1 MHTKLNADFYNER
14 DNQSLVRHMHE
25 FRNRRSNP
33 LKPRGQV
40 MPHRRYHQ
48 VKIATQML
56 PATQMLSPPQKK
68 SHKDQVMPHRRY
80 HQVKIATQ
88 MLPATQMLSPPQK
101 CSHTDANTRRT

>member
-1 MHTKLNADFYNER
+1 MHTKPNADFYNER

-33 LKPRGQV
+33 LKPQGQV

-56 PATQMLSPPQKK
+56 PAKQMLS
-68 SHKDQVMPHRRY
+68 
-80 HQVKIATQ
+80 
-88 MLPATQMLSPPQK
+88 ATQMLSPGEN
-101 CSHTDANTRRT
+101 SHTDATSHTDVVANYEMHEHTF